1 MIHRNV
7 SFGNKCDFTVPY
19 EGFGGTCVFKEL
31 VGKLPSILAKEK
43 AKIDLVVVLG
53 GAEDIVNSCPLVGD
67 QVFQISISFSFC
79 VSHLQ
84 ILVQISI

>member
-1 MIHRNV
+1 M
-7 SFGNKCDFTVPY
+7 
-19 EGFGGTCVFKEL
+19 FKEL

-67 QVFQISISFSFC
+67 QVVQISISFANC
-79 VSHLQ
+79 
-84 ILVQISI
+84 